1 MSSLKQRLLTTLLGI
16 PLLLIVIFLLPQFG
30 HLAFAIVAIGF
41 TLLGSKEIYQLIEKK
56 FDITPNL
63 PFYLT
68 GLLPLSA
75 WISSITNI
83 NNLVDLCFVFLLILS
98 FAIEIYDGTKQETP
112 FQNSFLK
119 ISINSFSLLYPGY
132 LLSFIIKL
140 NTFES
145 VSSLYA
151 LFLLAVFSNDIF
163 AYVFGMLFGKNSRGF
178 IKASPNKSVVGF
190 VGGIISSILI
200 SIVATILFKVPI
212 TIIEAGILGLTISF
226 SANIGDLI
234 ESVIKRSTSVK
245 DTGSFIPG
253 RGGALDNLDSLLT
266 SAPVFY
272 LLIEIFIR

>member
-200 SIVATILFKVPI
+200 SIVATLLFKVPI